1 MEVLVKRIVRIC
13 VAILSTSFFAFI
25 AVLVALPQPNHS
37 FVFRSIVAAV
47 MGIGLV
53 WGCISTWARVYV
65 CEAAGIRM
73 SGLFPG
79 PRPTDPIELRAW
91 IWQWHFYAAAIVIL
105 IGMVAISI
113 SIWAHGS

>member
-1 MEVLVKRIVRIC
+1 MKRIVITC
-13 VAILSTSFFAFI
+13 LAILSTSFFAFI
-25 AVLVALPQPNHS
+25 AVLFALPQPKHP
-37 FVFRSIVAAV
+37 FVFRSIVGGV

-65 CEAAGIRM
+65 YEAAGLRM
-73 SGLFPG
+73 PMRLFPG

-91 IWQWHFYAAAIVIL
+91 IWHWNFYAGFIVIL
-105 IGMVAISI
+105 IGMVVISI